1 MKKQDDTSLN
11 PFAINLN
18 SHSTQFHSKPLKHQ
32 STTPTSSKPKHA
44 IPKIRVVVRK
54 RPANQKEQVQNDID
68 IIETKNNNTIIVKEL
83 KNKVDLT
90 KYIEEHHFTFDSVY
104 DEHSTNEEIYTDIVA
119 PMISAAFAQTKIT
132 CFAYGQTG
140 SGKTYTMMGNNILS
154 DCSDNTN
161 NNVLQSSSSTTTS
174 PLVPGL
180 YLLSAYDMFN
190 YLNKPEYTH
199 LELWVSF
206 YEIYC
211 NKLFDLLNNK
221 TVLHAREDGKG
232 NICIVGLIEK
242 KVHNLKELMN
252 IIDFGLGARTTGITG
267 ANMDSSRS
275 HAIMQICIK
284 QNTGVPYGK
293 ISFIDLAG
301 SERAV
306 DTIDTNKQTKIDG
319 AEINKSLLAL
329 KECIRALDQEKRH
342 TPFRGSKL
350 TLVLRDSFIGNCLT
364 LMIANI
370 SPCLSCSEHTLN
382 TLRYAD
388 RVKELRKPK
397 AERDVT
403 PDKMKDKDPN
413 EVLAKLLM
421 MPRQHNKTVKYNV
434 DIKGNNNNGGGN
446 SSSNSNQGNVSGGN
460 SGNVVNVGNASTNK
474 GGEVMHINQLIKQ
487 GHFGGSSSNNN
498 NIHKSPNNGG
508 NSNSN
513 NCFNGN
519 ASNNNQLQINNNNNF
534 IKASNRKKS
543 ASTVRHNNNNNNKHV
558 GSSSSNNNNNND
570 LYRNKYNNNN
580 TNNAYS
586 VDNYISKYKKV
597 EITSD
602 EDFQKLSSIHEQ
614 LINDILKEEDEF
626 INIHKNHVDEM
637 VESIKQQ
644 MTYITEVDK
653 PGSDIIFYT
662 SNVDK
667 LLLKQIEKIQKVRER
682 LSKFRVML
690 KDEEAL
696 ASKFGGDDLLFD
708 DASNNIN
715 NS

>member
-1 MKKQDDTSLN
+1 MKKQDDTNLN

-18 SHSTQFHSKPLKHQ
+18 SHSTQFHQKPAKQH
-32 STTPTSSKPKHA
+32 SATPTASKPKPA

-68 IIETKNNNTIIVKEL
+68 IIETKNSNTIIVKEL

-104 DEHSTNEEIYTDIVA
+104 DERSTNEEIYTDIVA

-154 DCSDNTN
+154 DTADNN
-161 NNVLQSSSSTTTS
+161 SNSNNVLQSSTASS
-174 PLVPGL
+174 PALVPGL

-190 YLNKPEYTH
+190 YLNKPEYSH

-242 KVHNLKELMN
+242 KVNNLKELMS

-284 QNTGVPYGK
+284 QSTGVPYGK

-403 PDKMKDKDPN
+403 PDKAKDKDPN

-434 DIKGNNNNGGGN
+434 DIKGN
-446 SSSNSNQGNVSGGN
+446 SNSNNNQPSTNVN
-460 SGNVVNVGNASTNK
+460 SNNNNIINIGNASTNK
-474 GGEVMHINQLIKQ
+474 GGEVVHINQLIKQ
-487 GHFGGSSSNNN
+487 GNFGNGNNNVHKSSNNN
-498 NIHKSPNNGG
+498 NG
-508 NSNSN
+508 NS
-513 NCFNGN
+513 CFNGN
-519 ASNNNQLQINNNNNF
+519 ASSGNYSNGNNINRLQVNSNGDCVR
-534 IKASNRKKS
+534 ASNRKKS
-543 ASTVRHNNNNNNKHV
+543 ASTVRHNKQV
-558 GSSSSNNNNNND
+558 GNND
-570 LYRNKYNNNN
+570 LYKTKYNNSNN
-580 TNNAYS
+580 GVNSNGS
-586 VDNYISKYKKV
+586 VDNYVSKYKKV
-597 EITSD
+597 DIKSD

-614 LINDILKEEDEF
+614 LISDILKEEDEF
-626 INIHKNHVDEM
+626 INIHKNHVDDM

-682 LSKFRVML
+682 LSRFRIML

-696 ASKFGGDDLLFD
+696 ASKFGGDELLFED
-708 DASNNIN
+708 DASPNMN

>member
-1 MKKQDDTSLN
+1 MKKQDDTNLN

-18 SHSTQFHSKPLKHQ
+18 SHSTQFHHKPSKQQ
-32 STTPTSSKPKHA
+32 STTPTASKPKHV

-68 IIETKNNNTIIVKEL
+68 IIEAKNSNTIIVKEL

-104 DEHSTNEEIYTDIVA
+104 DERSTNEEIYTDIVA

-154 DCSDNTN
+154 DSSDNNNNNN
-161 NNVLQSSSSTTTS
+161 NNVLQSSSTTTSS

-190 YLNKPEYTH
+190 YLNKPEYSH

-434 DIKGNNNNGGGN
+434 DIKGNTNTNNNNSNSNNNNQGNINVNNGG
-446 SSSNSNQGNVSGGN
+446 NSNNN
-460 SGNVVNVGNASTNK
+460 IINASTNK
-474 GGEVMHINQLIKQ
+474 GGEVVHINQLIKQ
-487 GHFGGSSSNNN
+487 GHFGNSNSNIN
-498 NIHKSPNNGG
+498 NIHKSSNN
-508 NSNSN
+508 N

-519 ASNNNQLQINNNNNF
+519 ASNSNYSNNQLQMNSNNNF
-534 IKASNRKKS
+534 IRGSNRKKS
-543 ASTVRHNNNNNNKHV
+543 ASTVRYNNNNKQI
-558 GSSSSNNNNNND
+558 NNNNND
-570 LYRNKYNNNN
+570 LYKTKYNNNN
-580 TNNAYS
+580 GCS
-586 VDNYISKYKKV
+586 VDNYVSKYKKV
-597 EITSD
+597 DIKSD

-614 LINDILKEEDEF
+614 LISDILKEEDEF
-626 INIHKNHVDEM
+626 INIHKNHVDDM

-653 PGSDIIFYT
+653 PGSDIVFYT

-682 LSKFRVML
+682 LTKFRIML

-696 ASKFGGDDLLFD
+696 ASKFGGEELLFED
-708 DASNNIN
+708 DSPNVN

>member
-1 MKKQDDTSLN
+1 MKKQDDTNLN

-18 SHSTQFHSKPLKHQ
+18 SHSTQFHPKPLKHQ
-32 STTPTSSKPKHA
+32 SITPTSSKPKHA

-154 DCSDNTN
+154 ECCSDTTTN
-161 NNVLQSSSSTTTS
+161 NLLQSSSSTTTS

-190 YLNKPEYTH
+190 YLNKPEHAH

-434 DIKGNNNNGGGN
+434 DIKGNNNNNGGSG
-446 SSSNSNQGNVSGGN
+446 SNSNSGGN

-474 GGEVMHINQLIKQ
+474 GGEVVHINQLIKQ
-487 GHFGGSSSNNN
+487 GHFSGGSNNN
-498 NIHKSPNNGG
+498 NIIHKSPHNGG
-508 NSNSN
+508 NSNSNSN

-519 ASNNNQLQINNNNNF
+519 ASNSNYNNNNQLQININNNF
-534 IKASNRKKS
+534 IKSSNRKKS
-543 ASTVRHNNNNNNKHV
+543 ASTVRHNNNNKPV
-558 GSSSSNNNNNND
+558 GGGSSSNNNTND
-570 LYRNKYNNNN
+570 LYRTKYNNNTN
-580 TNNAYS
+580 TTYS

-597 EITSD
+597 EIKSD
-602 EDFQKLSSIHEQ
+602 EDFQKLSSLHEQ

-626 INIHKNHVDEM
+626 INIHKTHVDEM

-667 LLLKQIEKIQKVRER
+667 LLLSQIEKIQKVRER

-696 ASKFGGDDLLFD
+696 ASKFGGDDFLFD
-708 DASNNIN
+708 SPNNIN